1 MEKTE
6 KLVWSDI
13 KSQTMTSA
21 EYLEKF
27 KDNRII
33 IRNYNEYIPKK
44 EITGKIIDILTKQNQ
59 KLKIFVQ
66 GAIWCHD
73 TTREV
78 PRMVKIAENLNGKT
92 ELRILYGINVN
103 PLRKKG
109 ESLWSVRP
117 PEAVDPKFNLS
128 AVPTFYIFSGDGML
142 LGKIIER
149 PNKSLE
155 EDIVDILN
163 R

>member
-6 KLVWSDI
+6 NVVWSDI

-44 EITGKIIDILTKQNQ
+44 EITGNIIDILTKQNQ

-78 PRMVKIAENLNGKT
+78 PRMVKIVEDLKDKS
-92 ELRILYGINVN
+92 EIRILYGINVN

-128 AVPTFYIFSGDGML
+128 AVPTFYLFNGDGMF

>member
-6 KLVWSDI
+6 NVVWSDI

-33 IRNYNEYIPKK
+33 IRNYKEYMPKK
-44 EITGKIIDILTKQNQ
+44 ETMVKIVEILTKQNQ

-78 PRMVKIAENLNGKT
+78 PRMVKIVEDLNGKT

-128 AVPTFYIFSGDGML
+128 AVPTFYLFNGDGIF

-163 R
+163 H